1 MSERHVASRSGSGAL
16 SGSGARSGARKRW
29 ARALSLAFPLV
40 VFALLASCA
49 WDPSRPFDRDAP
61 QVKEAIGELDAG
73 EAGAAA
79 GRLQDYL
86 STGACKDG
94 IIGTPDVLKRRADGT
109 FDLGLA
115 LFRIGEQY
123 GRRFGEEDQT
133 EGVTEAT
140 RAQRHAQIECA
151 RRLAQAI
158 AEDDTQPGDLRAR
171 AHYLSGNLAFL
182 DGAYEDAVRSYD
194 RALVLAPGEPDGGDP
209 VGRDAAFNRAI
220 ALRRIEDNKKDSGAD
235 ASPPGDA
242 SSDASREPDAGH
254 DGGDSKDSGGADG
267 ASGGPDGGEDAGK
280 DAEPPPSTPPDAGPE
295 PPREAG
301 ASPPPSTDEDQ
312 RMLDQLENAPTLQQ
326 EEAKRFG
333 KKRVRGMADK

>member
-1 MSERHVASRSGSGAL
+1 MNPRSSLPRLGAL
-16 SGSGARSGARKRW
+16 CL
-29 ARALSLAFPLV
+29 ALASLAG
-40 VFALLASCA
+40 CA

-61 QVKEAIGELDAG
+61 RVTEAIADLDAG
-73 EAGAAA
+73 DAASA
-79 GRLQDYL
+79 ASRLEDYL

-123 GRRFGEEDQT
+123 GRRFGEEEVT
-133 EGVTEAT
+133 EGVTEAV
-140 RAQRHAQIECA
+140 RAKRHAQIECA
-151 RRLAQAI
+151 RRVAQAI
-158 AEDDTQPGDLRAR
+158 AEDDGVPGEVRAR

-182 DGAYEDAVRSYD
+182 DGAYEDAVTAYD
-194 RALVLAPGEPDGGDP
+194 RALVLTPGEADSGDP

-220 ALRRIEDNKKDSGAD
+220 ALRRIDDKKDAGPD

-242 SSDASREPDAGH
+242 SSDASREPD
-254 DGGDSKDSGGADG
+254 GGGGQDASRDSGGSDG
-267 ASGGPDGGEDAGK
+267 SAPNSDQDGGK
-280 DAEPPPSTPPDAGPE
+280 DAESPPSPPPDAGPE

-301 ASPPPSTDEDQ
+301 APPPPSTDEDQ
-312 RMLDQLENAPTLQQ
+312 RMLDQLENAPTMQQ
-326 EEAKRFG
+326 EEAKRAG